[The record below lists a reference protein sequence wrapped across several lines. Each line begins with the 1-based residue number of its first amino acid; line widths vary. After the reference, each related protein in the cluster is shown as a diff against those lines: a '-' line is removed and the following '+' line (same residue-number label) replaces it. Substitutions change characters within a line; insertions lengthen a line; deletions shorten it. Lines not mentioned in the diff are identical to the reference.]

1 MKLNVKWNHKETEI
15 ETEPC
20 VIEDVVELSERDYAK
35 FYQNLMADY
44 DFIREHRDN
53 YSSDETQTENRVLLI
68 LGENQNDGILV
79 DTAGSSYARYTSYL
93 PCARDIVKNNIRQ
106 LADYCVREGID
117 NTEDGAWSVTY
128 DELYYHFDNAVVSD
142 TNGYGKLLLEEL
154 KERAEVNEIIMTE
167 DCIEMTYHME
177 YCENCQEG
185 GIEGAMSLLSLMGCN
200 LEDVHLCHEDE
211 DHDLATV
218 VELNRNTLTD
228 EGKREWSDVLN
239 AKVTSIYEGSY
250 GVQIG
255 ISGCSA
261 ERLKDFSYML
271 AGYCSCKDF
280 DKWVNEEQSGP
291 TQTM

>member
-1 MKLNVKWNHKETEI
+1 
-15 ETEPC
+15 
-20 VIEDVVELSERDYAK
+20 
-35 FYQNLMADY
+35 
-44 DFIREHRDN
+44 
-53 YSSDETQTENRVLLI
+53 
-68 LGENQNDGILV
+68 
-79 DTAGSSYARYTSYL
+79 
-93 PCARDIVKNNIRQ
+93 
-106 LADYCVREGID
+106 
-117 NTEDGAWSVTY
+117 
-128 DELYYHFDNAVVSD
+128 
-142 TNGYGKLLLEEL
+142 
-154 KERAEVNEIIMTE
+154 
-167 DCIEMTYHME
+167 
-177 YCENCQEG
+177 
-185 GIEGAMSLLSLMGCN
+185 MGCN

>member
-1 MKLNVKWNHKETEI
+1 MKLNVKWDHKENEI
-15 ETEPC
+15 TTEPS
-20 VIEDVVELSERDYAK
+20 VIEDVVELSERDYAI
-35 FYQNLMADY
+35 FYQNLLADY
-44 DFIREHRDN
+44 DFIKRHKDN
-53 YSSDETQTENRVLLI
+53 FPSDETQAESHVLLI

-93 PCARDIVKNNIRQ
+93 PCARDIVKNDIRQ

-128 DELYYHFDNAVVSD
+128 DELYYHFDNAVVSNN
-142 TNGYGKLLLEEL
+142 NGYGKLLLEEL

-239 AKVTSIYEGSY
+239 ARVTSIYEGSY

>member
-1 MKLNVKWNHKETEI
+1 MKLNVKWDHKETEI
-15 ETEPC
+15 TTEPC
-20 VIEDVVELSERDYAK
+20 VIEDVVELSEREYAK

-44 DFIREHRDN
+44 DFIREHGDN

-79 DTAGSSYARYTSYL
+79 DTAGSSYAKYTSYL
-93 PCARDIVKNNIRQ
+93 PCARDIVTNDIRQ

-185 GIEGAMSLLSLMGCN
+185 EIEGAMSLLSLMGCN

-211 DHDLATV
+211 EHDLATV

-271 AGYCSCKDF
+271 AGYCSCEDYK
-280 DKWVNEEQSGP
+280 KWVNEEQSGP
-291 TQTM
+291 TQRM

>member
-1 MKLNVKWNHKETEI
+1 MKLNVKWDHKETEI
-15 ETEPC
+15 TTEPC
-20 VIEDVVELSERDYAK
+20 VIEDVVELSEREYAK

-44 DFIREHRDN
+44 DFIREHGDN

-79 DTAGSSYARYTSYL
+79 DTAGSSYAKYTSYL
-93 PCARDIVKNNIRQ
+93 PCARDIVTNDIRQ

-211 DHDLATV
+211 EHDLATV

-271 AGYCSCKDF
+271 AGYCSCEDYK
-280 DKWVNEEQSGP
+280 KWVNEEQSGP
-291 TQTM
+291 TQRM